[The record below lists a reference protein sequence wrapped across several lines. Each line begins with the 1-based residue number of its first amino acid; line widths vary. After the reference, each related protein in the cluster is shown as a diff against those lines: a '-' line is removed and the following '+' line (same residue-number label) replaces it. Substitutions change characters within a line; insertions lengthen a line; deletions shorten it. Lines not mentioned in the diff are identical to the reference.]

1 MNPPQKPAPPL
12 LPKTDEELVA
22 LVASPAS
29 STPAALAAAKAEL
42 RQRMV
47 DYDTPPPGNRPHG
60 VGPPQLSSMAV
71 YSLVLCLLPY
81 LGLPL
86 AIGALRRIARSEGR
100 LYGRKL
106 AWAAVVVNVLC
117 LGIMLGSL
125 ILSLLGTL
133 HGW

>member
-12 LPKTDEELVA
+12 PPKTDHELIA

-29 STPAALAAAKAEL
+29 STPDILAAAKAEL
-42 RQRMV
+42 RQRME
-47 DYDTPPPGNRPHG
+47 DYDTPPPGNLPRG
-60 VGPPQLSSMAV
+60 AVQPQLSSMAV